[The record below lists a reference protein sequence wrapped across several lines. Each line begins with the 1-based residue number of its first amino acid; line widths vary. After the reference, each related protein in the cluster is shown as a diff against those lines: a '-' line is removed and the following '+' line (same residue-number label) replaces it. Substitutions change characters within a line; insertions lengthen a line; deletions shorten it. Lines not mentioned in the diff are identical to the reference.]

1 MIMQTRCAKCST
13 VFRVTPEQ
21 LKAKQGKV
29 RCGNCQH
36 VFNALDRLV
45 EASLLEPPLAT
56 TSIAQTAADAR
67 SVPEAASEERM
78 IAEEAAEPQ
87 EVAGP
92 PAPIDGIVPVAPE
105 SIVAASSSQSQEAPE
120 REKPAEPSWLA
131 QDGDS
136 WEDEEQPA
144 GHAWPWALAS
154 VLGLLILLIQGLV
167 QFRVETAV
175 LMPASKPVLQ
185 ALCGML
191 GCDLPLPQKASL
203 LGIEASDLHPDPRHK
218 GQLILNAT
226 LRNRAPFA
234 QAYPDLELT
243 LTDTSDQAVLR
254 KVLTPSEYLS
264 KRADGSGFAAN
275 TDLALNLSLVIDGN
289 AGSAAGYRLY
299 LFYP

>member
-1 MIMQTRCAKCST
+1 MMMQTRCAKCST

-45 EASLLEPPLAT
+45 EASLLESALAAT
-56 TSIAQTAADAR
+56 DMAQTAADAR
-67 SVPEAASEERM
+67 SIPQALTERT
-78 IAEEAAEPQ
+78 IAEQTPALQ
-87 EVAGP
+87 DVAGP
-92 PAPIDGIVPVAPE
+92 PAPVVGPVAPE
-105 SIVAASSSQSQEAPE
+105 SIAASSSLQSQQVPE

-136 WEDEEQPA
+136 WEGEEQPA
-144 GHAWPWALAS
+144 GRAWPWALAS

-167 QFRVETAV
+167 QFRVETVV

-226 LRNRAPFA
+226 LRNRAPFT

-254 KVLTPSEYLS
+254 KVLAPAEYLP
-264 KRADGSGFAAN
+264 KRADGPGFAPN
-275 TDLALNLSLVIDGN
+275 TDLALNLSLAIDGN